1 MKHESKRMI
10 TSTYLGEIRGDVER
24 IDSPRQY
31 FLSNMY
37 DLEQIVVMIK
47 GNLKNSSDLEEVYN
61 KLSPFQK
68 VYLFRHG
75 DILAA
80 AGYNSLNYGETSLL
94 LEVKEIALSQKF
106 QDRDLFSLIT
116 RDALRSEKLILL
128 RDSLRCPYLETLCKT
143 AYSRN
148 ETPVEIKT
156 ALLEGSNQRIVKNLS
171 ENDRILV
178 V

>member
-1 MKHESKRMI
+1 MKHETKRMI

-37 DLEQIVVMIK
+37 DLEQIVVMIR
-47 GNLKNSSDLEEVYN
+47 GDLKNSSDLEEVYN

-80 AGYNSLNYGETSLL
+80 AGYNSLNYNEMSL
-94 LEVKEIALSQKF
+94 LEVNEIALSQKF
-106 QDRDLFSLIT
+106 QDKDLFSLIT
-116 RDALRSEKLILL
+116 RDALRSEKLIIL

-171 ENDRILV
+171 ENDRVLV